1 MNVRLV
7 AAFAGLASLLLLAGC
22 GDDDGTAA
30 TAAAATATPV
40 TSSGEATATRPA
52 ATAAASPTSAATP
65 PAASASSSPPAA
77 ASPTAAVRRVNANTA
92 TEAEVAAALQAA
104 GVSNAARWAKEV
116 VEYRPYPANDPTM
129 AKLRGE
135 LAKYN
140 PGPGVVDA
148 IVATL
153 TVAP

>member
-1 MNVRLV
+1 
-7 AAFAGLASLLLLAGC
+7 
-22 GDDDGTAA
+22 
-30 TAAAATATPV
+30 
-40 TSSGEATATRPA
+40 
-52 ATAAASPTSAATP
+52 
-65 PAASASSSPPAA
+65 
-77 ASPTAAVRRVNANTA
+77 VNANTA